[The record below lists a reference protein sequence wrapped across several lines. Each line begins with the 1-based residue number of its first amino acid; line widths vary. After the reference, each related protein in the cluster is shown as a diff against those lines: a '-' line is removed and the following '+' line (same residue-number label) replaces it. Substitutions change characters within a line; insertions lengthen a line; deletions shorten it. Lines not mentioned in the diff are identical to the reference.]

1 MKRLVVAL
9 VLSGIV
15 AASAYAA
22 EMEFGTV
29 DSNGDGMVT
38 MDEATAAGWEWTD
51 EQFSAVDADGN
62 GTLDEEEF
70 TTAVA
75 D

>member
-1 MKRLVVAL
+1 
-9 VLSGIV
+9 
-15 AASAYAA
+15 
-22 EMEFGTV
+22 
-29 DSNGDGMVT
+29 